1 MSDEGANLT
10 SGDGREHL
18 IQVQTGEG
26 VEQQQQHLS
35 SVRAQ
40 KSTYILQFRTY
51 NYRQCINYK

>member
-26 VEQQQQHLS
+26 VEQQQNLS
-35 SVRAQ
+35 SVRTQ
-40 KSTYILQFRTY
+40 ESTRILQFRT
-51 NYRQCINYK
+51 